1 MFVPPFSVIVVK
13 KLIRKEELR
22 SDLQLS
28 FKINKW
34 FFVAWLTMSIV
45 SFGTIGINLLF
56 PHVTYYPEMTG
67 LTERFVSMVS
77 PGQVDQLKSQM
88 SAFPISPIW
97 IILII
102 GLFAGLTVN
111 GIAALGEKL
120 GWRGFLLHQFRNMSF
135 DKASLLIGAI

>member
-1 MFVPPFSVIVVK
+1 
-13 KLIRKEELR
+13 
-22 SDLQLS
+22 
-28 FKINKW
+28 
-34 FFVAWLTMSIV
+34 
-45 SFGTIGINLLF
+45 
-56 PHVTYYPEMTG
+56 
-67 LTERFVSMVS
+67 
-77 PGQVDQLKSQM
+77 M